1 MTTFS
6 VEFAPEAAD
15 QLEELEEYIAEHGSP
30 DTASLYVDAIV
41 SYCESLQSFP
51 YRGTARDDLRP
62 GLRIT
67 HYKGSA
73 VIAFAV
79 KDETV
84 YILGVFYGGQDYET
98 ILSVTPG
105 H

>member
-15 QLEELEEYIAEHGSP
+15 QLEALEEYIAGQGSP
-30 DTASLYVDAIV
+30 ETASAYVEAIMA
-41 SYCESLQSFP
+41 YCENLQSFP
-51 YRGTARDDLRP
+51 HRGTMRDDIRP
-62 GLRIT
+62 GLRT
-67 HYKGSA
+67 TNYKGSA

-79 KDETV
+79 KGETV
-84 YILGVFYGGQDYET
+84 YIVGVFYGGQDYES
-98 ILSVTPG
+98 ILSVTSG